1 MAVPWQCGPQESLAG
16 IQKFFLFWVPINP
29 QKNLKAKL
37 ERVHFSRVQS
47 GKISVC
53 VTNVKKFKISI
64 WINICS
70 KFIDDGHGGVRQK
83 LFQKEFGILINNKN
97 PIYPGGLY
105 KFAIYAYEVK
115 HEAKFECGFISLNN
129 GPLNCKLSINIK
141 VFQQFM
147 QM

>member
-1 MAVPWQCGPQESLAG
+1 MRLS
-16 IQKFFLFWVPINP
+16 INIFLHPNFIEN
-29 QKNLKAKL
+29 A
-37 ERVHFSRVQS
+37 
-47 GKISVC
+47 
-53 VTNVKKFKISI
+53 KKFKIPI
-64 WINICS
+64 WIKICS

-141 VFQQFM
+141 VF
-147 QM
+147 

>member
-1 MAVPWQCGPQESLAG
+1 MTAFKEHYVCGQPVVASAKFVWNNLPIRQVWISCYFVISYHVG
-16 IQKFFLFWVPINP
+16 IGRIGYPCN
-29 QKNLKAKL
+29 KL
-37 ERVHFSRVQS
+37 VWKRLS
-47 GKISVC
+47 
-53 VTNVKKFKISI
+53 NVKKFKISI

-141 VFQQFM
+141 VF
-147 QM
+147 